1 MAHLYNTKQNEN
13 EFSQDFVKRCY
24 ELSYKCP
31 NASSHNSIWAF
42 AKNYLEVE
50 VRSLIVGVRIK
61 TMAWLI
67 EATTEVKGIVAKL
80 KKNPPKVEQLSPTI
94 TLVRVEGKKEA
105 FNMAKGRNM

>member
-42 AKNYLEVE
+42 AKNNLEVE

-61 TMAWLI
+61 TMTWLI

-80 KKNPPKVEQLSPTI
+80 KKNPPKVEQLSPAI

-105 FNMAKGRNM
+105 FNMAKGRNI